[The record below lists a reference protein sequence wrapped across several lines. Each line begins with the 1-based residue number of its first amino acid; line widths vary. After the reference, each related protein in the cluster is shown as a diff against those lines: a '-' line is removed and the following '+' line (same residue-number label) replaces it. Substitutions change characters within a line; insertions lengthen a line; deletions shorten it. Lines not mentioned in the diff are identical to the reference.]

1 MRYRLRN
8 LILAI
13 PFFGVSAFALA
24 THLRS
29 VEIMRNAQEK
39 GIIIYTAPSMH
50 WVPCLFAAGAGLAV
64 LFGRYRICA
73 LLAIP
78 VAIWFALVF
87 MV

>member
-8 LILAI
+8 LILAM

-24 THLRS
+24 AHLRS
-29 VEIMRNAQEK
+29 VEFIRNVQEK
-39 GIIIYTAPSMH
+39 AIIYAGPSMH

-64 LFGRYRICA
+64 LFGHYRICA